1 MSRATERSTITAILK
16 RIDLKVRFN
25 QTLLHLSVASCL
37 VLGALVLIELAP
49 RLVPVNMPP
58 GSLIVGVGSAA
69 FLAFLLWSQI
79 GGRQLGRAAG
89 VADMRAGL
97 NDEIK
102 SAYWFMRQNDSSPW
116 IDLLVGRAAATARRL
131 NPRRL
136 VPVTIPKR
144 FGITLALFGLL
155 QIFALVPSDG
165 PLLTF
170 VVASDSIRFERTL
183 DTYAEE
189 IRDLIDGEGDEL
201 LDEEA
206 LALLELALEELEAED
221 TSFDELLR
229 NLREAQDLLDE
240 GNLEMTAIR
249 DALDELGE
257 EFSGSNELKDF
268 VNALRNQDL
277 SDAADRLRDLAER
290 LADLD
295 GLELTELAELLQ
307 EASNLDEPAIEELL
321 KALQQAA
328 DAIAEDRV
336 PDAQEALNEAADEID
351 QITDRQARQQ
361 ANNEAAE
368 RAQALQEALARQP
381 MSAEGQTQMAQGQS
395 GEAQQAN
402 ASTAAPSST
411 VNRSEGAQPPGTES
425 GPAGNATGDPSGGP
439 LALGA
444 STTLEVQLAL
454 EVVDDTALE
463 FSDEERELDPEDLFQ
478 EASRQQGSIVQYR
491 DVRAPSQ
498 YSQGSAL
505 NAERIPWQY
514 RSLVKKYFL
523 AIRPAP
529 HRAPGRYLSGQAR
542 PDERK

>member
-89 VADMRAGL
+89 VADVRAGL

-102 SAYWFMRQNDSSPW
+102 SAYWFMRQDDSSPW

-144 FGITLALFGLL
+144 FGIALALFGLL
-155 QIFALVPSDG
+155 QVLALVPSDG

-229 NLREAQDLLDE
+229 DLWEAQDLLDE
-240 GNLEMTAIR
+240 GNLEMTATR

-268 VNALRNQDL
+268 VDALRNQDL

-295 GLELTELAELLQ
+295 GFELTELAELLQ

-361 ANNEAAE
+361 ASNEAAE

-381 MSAEGQTQMAQGQS
+381 MSAEGQTQMALTQS
-395 GEAQQAN
+395 GEAQQAD
-402 ASTAAPSST
+402 ASTAAPSSA

-439 LALGA
+439 LELGA

-454 EVVDDTALE
+454 EVIDDTAPE
-463 FSDEERELDPEDLFQ
+463 FPDEERELDPKDLFQ
-478 EASRQQGSIVQYR
+478 EASRQQGSIVQYQ

>member
-49 RLVPVNMPP
+49 RLVPVNTPP

-102 SAYWFMRQNDSSPW
+102 SAYWFMRQDNSSPW

-155 QIFALVPSDG
+155 QVLALVPSDG

-240 GNLEMTAIR
+240 GNLEMTATR

-381 MSAEGQTQMAQGQS
+381 MSAEGQTEMAQGQS

-402 ASTAAPSST
+402 ASMTAPSSA

-425 GPAGNATGDPSGGP
+425 GPAGNATGNPSGGP

-454 EVVDDTALE
+454 EVVDDTAPE
-463 FSDEERELDPEDLFQ
+463 FPDEERELDPEDLFQ

>member
-49 RLVPVNMPP
+49 RLVPVNTPP

-102 SAYWFMRQNDSSPW
+102 SAYWFMRQDNSSPW
-116 IDLLVGRAAATARRL
+116 IDLLVGRAATTARRL

-155 QIFALVPSDG
+155 QVLALVPSDG

-240 GNLEMTAIR
+240 GNLEMTATR

-307 EASNLDEPAIEELL
+307 EASNLDEPAIKELL

-402 ASTAAPSST
+402 ASMAAPSST

-425 GPAGNATGDPSGGP
+425 GPAGNATGNPSGGP
-439 LALGA
+439 LELGA
-444 STTLEVQLAL
+444 STTLEAQLAL
-454 EVVDDTALE
+454 EVIEGATPDP
-463 FSDEERELDPEDLFQ
+463 DEERELDPEDLFQ

>member
-49 RLVPVNMPP
+49 RLVPVNTPP

-102 SAYWFMRQNDSSPW
+102 SAYWFMRQDNSSPW
-116 IDLLVGRAAATARRL
+116 IDLLVGRAATTARRL

-155 QIFALVPSDG
+155 QVLALVPSDG

-240 GNLEMTAIR
+240 GNLEMTATR

-402 ASTAAPSST
+402 ASMAAPSST

-425 GPAGNATGDPSGGP
+425 GPAGNATGNPSGGP
-439 LALGA
+439 LELGA
-444 STTLEVQLAL
+444 STTLEAQLAL
-454 EVVDDTALE
+454 EVIEGATPDP
-463 FSDEERELDPEDLFQ
+463 DEERELDPEDLFQ

>member
-37 VLGALVLIELAP
+37 VLGALVLIKLAP

-89 VADMRAGL
+89 VADVRAGL

-102 SAYWFMRQNDSSPW
+102 SAYWFMRQDDSSPW

-155 QIFALVPSDG
+155 QILSLVPSDG

-229 NLREAQDLLDE
+229 DLREAQDLLDE
-240 GNLEMTAIR
+240 GNLEMTATR

-268 VNALRNQDL
+268 VDALRNQDL

-381 MSAEGQTQMAQGQS
+381 MSAEGQTQMALGQS
-395 GEAQQAN
+395 GEAQQAA
-402 ASTAAPSST
+402 ASTAAPSSA

-439 LALGA
+439 LELGA

-454 EVVDDTALE
+454 EVIDDTAPE
-463 FSDEERELDPEDLFQ
+463 FPDEERELDPKDLFQ
-478 EASRQQGSIVQYR
+478 EASRQQGSIVQYQ

>member
-1 MSRATERSTITAILK
+1 MSKATERSTITAILK

-58 GSLIVGVGSAA
+58 GSVIVGVGSAA

-102 SAYWFMRQNDSSPW
+102 SAYWFMRQDDSSPW

-136 VPVTIPKR
+136 VPVTVPKR
-144 FGITLALFGLL
+144 FGIALTLFGLL
-155 QIFALVPSDG
+155 QVLALVPSDG

-170 VVASDSIRFERTL
+170 AVASDSIRFERTL
-183 DTYAEE
+183 ETYAEE
-189 IRDLIDGEGDEL
+189 IRDLIDGEGNEL

-229 NLREAQDLLDE
+229 DLREAQDVLDE
-240 GNLEMTAIR
+240 GNLETTATR

-257 EFSGSNELKDF
+257 EFSGSNELEDF
-268 VNALRNQDL
+268 VNALRNHDL

-336 PDAQEALNEAADEID
+336 PDAQQALNEAADEID

-368 RAQALQEALARQP
+368 RARALQEALARQP
-381 MSAEGQTQMAQGQS
+381 MSAEGQTQMTQGQS

-402 ASTAAPSST
+402 ASTAAPSSA
-411 VNRSEGAQPPGTES
+411 VSRSEGAQPPGTES

-439 LALGA
+439 LELGS
-444 STTLEVQLAL
+444 STTLEAQLAL
-454 EVVDDTALE
+454 EVIDGNAPE
-463 FSDEERELDPEDLFQ
+463 FPDEDRELDPKDLFQ
-478 EASRQQGSIVQYR
+478 EASRQQGSIVQYQ

-529 HRAPGRYLSGQAR
+529 HRAPGRFLFGQAR